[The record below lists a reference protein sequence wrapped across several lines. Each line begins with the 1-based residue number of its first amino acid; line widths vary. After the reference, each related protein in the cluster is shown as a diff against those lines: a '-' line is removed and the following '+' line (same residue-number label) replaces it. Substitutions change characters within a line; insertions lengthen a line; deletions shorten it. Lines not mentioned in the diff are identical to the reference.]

1 MAQLLAVTDLH
12 TQFFTRDGVVR
23 AVDGVS
29 FELDQGETLGIVGE
43 SGCGKSVTAL
53 SLMRLIPQPPG
64 KIVKGTIIFDGADVL
79 KMDDDEVR
87 GIRGNNIAMIFQDP
101 MTSLNPVLT
110 ISRQITEALELHLK
124 MDKAEARKRTVELLD
139 LVGIPSAKKRMDDYP
154 HQFSGGMRQRVMIA
168 MALSCNPKLILA
180 DEPTTALD
188 VTIQAQILELLKGL
202 AREFRTAFIL
212 ITHDLGV
219 VAGMTQRIHVM
230 YAGKIV
236 EKADTG
242 ELFANPKMPYT
253 WGLLRSIPRLD
264 EKRKSKLVPIEG
276 LPPDLIVPPPGCRF
290 EPRCQYRRDIC
301 REKEPELKHI
311 PNAKADHEAR
321 CWGTQEGGWLVNTD
335 WRSEVGDTRI
345 LEEIKQEV
353 AQLPPEPKPGE
364 APPPPAAM

>member
-1 MAQLLAVTDLH
+1 MSLLEVNELK

-23 AVDGVS
+23 AVDGVT
-29 FELDQGETLGIVGE
+29 FHLDQGETLGIVGE

-64 KIVKGTIIFDGADVL
+64 KIVNGTVMFDGQDIL
-79 KMDDDEVR
+79 KMDDDDVR
-87 GIRGNNIAMIFQDP
+87 AIRGHNIAMIFQDP

-110 ISRQITEALELHLK
+110 ISRQISEALELHMKL
-124 MDKAEARKRTVELLD
+124 DKGEARKRTIELLE
-139 LVGIPSAKKRMDDYP
+139 LVGIPSAKKRADDYP

-168 MALSCNPKLILA
+168 MALSCQPKLILA

-188 VTIQAQILELLKGL
+188 VTIQAQILELLKNL

-230 YAGKIV
+230 YAGRIV

-242 ELFANPKMPYT
+242 ELFANPKHPYT

-264 EKRKSKLVPIEG
+264 ESRKAKLLPIEG
-276 LPPDLIVPPPGCRF
+276 LPPDLIAPPPGCKF

-301 REKEPELKHI
+301 KEKEPDLIGI
-311 PNAKADHEAR
+311 PNAKPDHEAR
-321 CWGTQEGGWLVNTD
+321 CFGTQNVPGGGWLIDTD
-335 WRSEVGDTRI
+335 FRREIGDTRVI
-345 LEEIKQEV
+345 EAIKQE
-353 AQLPPEPKPGE
+353 AASETATD
-364 APPPPAAM
+364 AP